1 MLNSNPPAQPST
13 YQRSPTTPVC
23 ASRRHCRICSHFPYL
38 FTSDISILAS
48 VVLPS
53 FPSFVLSARVI
64 SVPRYFFRCSCFKS
78 HSCSCFR
85 LLYFSIDLHFVFYV
99 VSLFM
104 CYFVFMHFVLH
115 DAFSLFAYSAQPLGF
130 HFVMHCFITFVVFHV
145 CSSTLIFS
153 SFKIT

>member
-1 MLNSNPPAQPST
+1 MSF
-13 YQRSPTTPVC
+13 RFPV
-23 ASRRHCRICSHFPYL
+23 
-38 FTSDISILAS
+38 ISFD
-48 VVLPS
+48 VR
-53 FPSFVLSARVI
+53 VLSLIVVRA
-64 SVPRYFFRCSCFKS
+64 
-78 HSCSCFR
+78 FR

-153 SFKIT
+153 SFNIFVD